1 MEFLLYLSPEA
12 KNLLNK
18 IYQAKF
24 SVRENIEYCRNKEIF
39 GYVDFGKKVVIC
51 TKNIKS
57 SGYNVYSSINQT
69 FLHESV
75 HVAHMCNGYRPFGI
89 SVKDMPLSNGKMSE
103 VNDSLAV
110 SSATR
115 AIEHEAHW
123 MENKP
128 KKINNVIQK
137 YCF

>member
-12 KNLLNK
+12 KSLLNQ

-24 SVRENIEYCRNKEIF
+24 SVRENVEYCKNQNIF
-39 GYVDFGKKVVIC
+39 GYVDFGKKFVIC

-57 SGYNVYSSINQT
+57 SGYDVYASINQT
-69 FLHESV
+69 FLHEAV
-75 HVAHMCNGYRPFGI
+75 HVGHMCNGYRPFGI
-89 SVKDMPLSNGKMSE
+89 PMKTMPLSSSKMQD
-103 VNDSLAV
+103 VN
-110 SSATR
+110 SSIKESTASR
-115 AIEHEAHW
+115 GIEHEAHW

-128 KKINNVIQK
+128 EKINYVIQK